1 MSDRIS
7 ALRMAVASAA
17 FVLLLAACGDDTD
30 GFGVVDTNLD
40 VSADVEDAAVD
51 AVADFDYTIPE
62 GAGEAIEAGEP
73 LEILPAAIDATVGQT
88 IRIVNDDVRGH
99 NVGIWFVDAGETLTQ
114 TFTSPG
120 ELIGQCSVH
129 PSGQIRVTVS

>member
-1 MSDRIS
+1 MTRLLRLLVGAI
-7 ALRMAVASAA
+7 ALA
-17 FVLLLAACGDDTD
+17 LALTACGDDTAA
-30 GFGVVDTNLD
+30 FGV
-40 VSADVEDAAVD
+40 ADFEDAADD
-51 AVADFDYTIPE
+51 ARADFDYTIPE
-62 GAGEAIEAGEP
+62 GAGDAIEAGEP
-73 LEILPAAIDATVGQT
+73 LEILPAAIDARVGQT
-88 IRIVNDDVRGH
+88 IRIVNDDIRGH